1 MEWSRLNQQRE
12 VRGQENCWL
21 WMPKTRKS
29 PKQRVAV
36 AESPKFVHESV
47 KDRNMGL
54 LLRTHVG
61 SVTTSEF
68 DFDCKSRL
76 SLQIQR
82 LEGCRVA
89 ATLVFC

>member
-1 MEWSRLNQQRE
+1 
-12 VRGQENCWL
+12 
-21 WMPKTRKS
+21 
-29 PKQRVAV
+29 
-36 AESPKFVHESV
+36 
-47 KDRNMGL
+47 MGL